1 MAKPSGLLA
10 VCLDCSGGVG
20 WGEEGGFQQFIMQL
34 LVFINAHLAM
44 KPGNAVALFG
54 YKRGDR

>member
-1 MAKPSGLLA
+1 MDIHNQKQVRK
-10 VCLDCSGGVG
+10 VCERFD
-20 WGEEGGFQQFIMQL
+20 GGFQQFIMQL